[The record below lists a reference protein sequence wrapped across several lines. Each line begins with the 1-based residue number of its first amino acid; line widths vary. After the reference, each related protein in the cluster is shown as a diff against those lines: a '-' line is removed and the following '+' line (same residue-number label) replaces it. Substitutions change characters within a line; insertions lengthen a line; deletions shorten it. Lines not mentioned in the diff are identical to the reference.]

1 MPKVGVPD
9 HYFRLGTCHFCLGTC
24 HLIVWLVVIIVSKNK
39 ISWENFEMH
48 VKR

>member
-1 MPKVGVPD
+1 MPKVGEPD
-9 HYFRLGTCHFCLGTC
+9 HYFRLGTCHSCLGTC

-39 ISWENFEMH
+39 ISWENFEMR